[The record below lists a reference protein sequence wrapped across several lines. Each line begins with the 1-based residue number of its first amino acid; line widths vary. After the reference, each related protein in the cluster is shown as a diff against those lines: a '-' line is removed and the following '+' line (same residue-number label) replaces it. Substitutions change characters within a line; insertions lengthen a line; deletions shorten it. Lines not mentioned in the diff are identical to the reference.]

1 MFTRDFLIEVAK
13 GNVAGHS
20 LVNKFGFNDNIGA
33 TLAPIAAGSV
43 YQTPTS
49 ATSLEIVSTN
59 SNDNASGT
67 GARTVEVQGL
77 DANFDLQT
85 ETVSMN
91 ATDGTIAAPLANT
104 YTRVFR
110 VKVAT
115 SGTYATQTGGSHVGT
130 LTIRVSGGGATW
142 ATIVT
147 SAGGFPMGR
156 TEIGVYTIPAGYT
169 VYLLSKHVSIESAKV
184 PDVLWFR
191 REGADTVA
199 APFSTMRLFERH
211 QGAASEILY
220 QPPAPSVVLPEKTDV
235 GAMGYVTTGVAAVSV
250 EFQILLVAN

>member
-13 GNVAGHS
+13 GNAVGHS
-20 LVNKFGFNDNIGA
+20 LVNKFGFNDSIGS
-33 TLAPIAAGSV
+33 TLVPISDGGI

-49 ATSLEIVSTN
+49 AQALEIVSTN

-67 GARTVEVQGL
+67 GARTVEIQGL

-91 ATDGTIAAPLANT
+91 AADGTIAAPLVNT
-104 YTRVFR
+104 YIRVFR

-115 SGTYATQTGGSHVGT
+115 SGAYATQTTGSHVGT
-130 LTIRVSGGGATW
+130 LTLQVSGGGDTW
-142 ATIVT
+142 ATIGT
-147 SAGGFPMGR
+147 SVGGFPMGQ

-169 VYLLSKHVSIESAKV
+169 GYLLSKHVSIESTKI
-184 PDVLWFR
+184 PNILWFR

-199 APFSTMRLFERH
+199 APFDTMRLFERH
-211 QGAASEILY
+211 QGAATEIIY
-220 QPPAPSVVLPEKTDV
+220 QPPAPPIIFPEKTDV
-235 GAMGYVTTGVAAVSV
+235 GAMGYVGTGSAAVAV